1 MSDSIRSSNEGGAQE
16 LAPNRAGTAPATE
29 AATETNVRWVGEQ
42 RLMAGY
48 CGRAADPGLG
58 QRQGQGQGAAA
69 AVRPARQPFLLE
81 RQRNAVVRIGPRAR
95 ADADATG
102 GAAGGYGATGGNET
116 PGKARPRA
124 A

>member
-1 MSDSIRSSNEGGAQE
+1 MSDSIRSSNEGEAQE
-16 LAPNRAGTAPATE
+16 QAPDGAGTAPATE

-48 CGRAADPGLG
+48 CGRAVDPG
-58 QRQGQGQGAAA
+58 QGRGQGAAA
-69 AVRPARQPFLLE
+69 TVRPARQPSLLE

-116 PGKARPRA
+116 PPGEARPRA